1 MAIGNFVSSKSGG
14 SVQTSVGRGGQETK
28 LASVEFV
35 FTEDDDIVEKL
46 DDNDKI
52 FEEVENASD
61 YFEKAGLYYGAIRYR
76 TPEQAETKDEDL
88 LVAYPIDR
96 YNFTLPVLGEI
107 VYVEIINGKSF
118 YKPVSFQN
126 TIGFNTN
133 LEILSNTI
141 KTIENNST
149 NAGLETFKEV
159 QQTGI
164 VNSNEANITQTKVN
178 KGFAGK
184 YYKRNIRLHQLKPN
198 EGDTIIQGKFGNSIR
213 FSGYLHSEKT
223 DGKQYP
229 AILIRNGE
237 NADSQTNTKV
247 FSTTIEDVN
256 NDGTSIQ
263 ITSGEYATLFKETI
277 NVNKEAVGTYPSSDE
292 LKGDQIVVNS
302 GRVILSAKTAELF
315 LFSKKNLSIF
325 TDDIITIDAEKGL
338 NFIVQNGPIQIAATG
353 NNNVIIGVENG
364 KIFAGNDTATEA
376 MLLGNTM
383 VDLMSRLIDAINQM
397 KIATPSGPSAPGPI
411 DKVPFNNIRN
421 ELKNA
426 LSKTN
431 YLI

>member
-1 MAIGNFVSSKSGG
+1 MSIGSFVSSKSGAT
-14 SVQTSVGRGGQETK
+14 SQASVGKGSQELK
-28 LASVEFV
+28 LASVAFV
-35 FTEDDDIVEKL
+35 FTEVDDINERL
-46 DDNDKI
+46 DDKDKI
-52 FEEVENASD
+52 FAEIENESD
-61 YFEKAGLYYGAIRYR
+61 YSEKNGLYYGAIRYR
-76 TPEQAETKDEDL
+76 NTEQAESKDEDL
-88 LVAYPIDR
+88 SVAYPLDR
-96 YNFTLPVLGEI
+96 YNFTLPVIGEI
-107 VYVEIINGKSF
+107 VNIEIINGKAF
-118 YKPVSFQN
+118 YKAVNFQN

-141 KTIENNST
+141 KTTDENNT
-149 NAGLETFKEV
+149 DAGLDSIKVVKE
-159 QQTGI
+159 TGI
-164 VNSNEANITQTKVN
+164 ANSDQPNVSQTKVN
-178 KGFAGK
+178 KGFSGK
-184 YYKRNIRLHQLKPN
+184 YYKRNVRLHQLKPY
-198 EGDTIIQGKFGNSIR
+198 EGDTILQGKFGNSIR
-213 FSGYLHSEKT
+213 FSGYIHSEKT

-237 NADSQTNTKV
+237 NIDSQTNNKI
-247 FSTTIEDVN
+247 FETTIEDVN

-263 ITSGEYATLFKETI
+263 ITSGEYKTLFKETVA
-277 NVNKEAVGTYPSSDE
+277 VNKEAVGDYPSSDE

-302 GRVILSAKTAELF
+302 GRVIISSKSAETF
-315 LFSKKNLSIF
+315 LFSKKNISIF

-338 NFIVQNGPIQIAATG
+338 NFIVQNGPVQIAASG

-364 KIFAGNDTATEA
+364 KIFAGNDAATEA

-397 KIATPSGPSAPGPI
+397 TIATPSGPSSPGPI
-411 DKVPFNNIRN
+411 DKAPFNNIRN

>member
-1 MAIGNFVSSKSGG
+1 MAIGSFISAKSGANQ
-14 SVQTSVGRGGQETK
+14 QTSVGRGGQETK

-46 DDNDKI
+46 NDADKI
-52 FEEVENASD
+52 FEEVPNTSD
-61 YFEKAGLYYGAIRYR
+61 YFEKSGMYYGAIRYR
-76 TPEQAETKDEDL
+76 TPEQAETKDENL
-88 LVAYPIDR
+88 LVAYPLDR
-96 YNFTLPVLGEI
+96 YNFTLPVVGEI
-107 VYVEIINGKSF
+107 VNIDIINGKPF
-118 YKPVSFQN
+118 YRPVSFQN
-126 TIGFNTN
+126 SIGFNTN

-141 KTIENNST
+141 KTIESNST

-164 VNSNEANITQTKVN
+164 ANSNEPNVTQTKIN

-198 EGDTIIQGKFGNSIR
+198 EGDTIMQGKFGNSIR
-213 FSGYLHSEKT
+213 FSGYLHSDRT
-223 DGKQYP
+223 NGKQYP

-237 NADSQTNTKV
+237 NAESQETNKV
-247 FSTTIEDVN
+247 FSTTTEDVN
-256 NDGTSIQ
+256 KDGTSIQ
-263 ITSGEYATLFKETI
+263 ITSGEYITLFKET
-277 NVNKEAVGTYPSSDE
+277 VAVEKEAVGKYPSSDE

-302 GRVILSAKTAELF
+302 GRVILSAKTSELF

-353 NNNVIIGVENG
+353 NNNVTIGVENG
-364 KIFAGNDTATEA
+364 KIFAGNNSATEA

-383 VDLMSRLIDAINQM
+383 VDLIGRLIDAINQM
-397 KIATPSGPSAPGPI
+397 TIATPSGPSAPGPI
-411 DKVPFNNIRN
+411 DKTPFNNIRN